1 MLTNGV
7 AAATIFTVTDISSQR
22 TRGVADV
29 EADARCG
36 HERRHKKIEEER
48 RKADTAIDAS
58 ADEVL
63 VHWVSSASHLVTIKP
78 VRYNN
83 IMLR

>member
-7 AAATIFTVTDISSQR
+7 AAATIFTVTDISSQV
-22 TRGVADV
+22 GF
-29 EADARCG
+29 
-36 HERRHKKIEEER
+36 RRHKKIEEER

-83 IMLR
+83 VEMRRAEPTERNIN

>member
-1 MLTNGV
+1 MVL
-7 AAATIFTVTDISSQR
+7 
-22 TRGVADV
+22 
-29 EADARCG
+29 ARKTAYMYVLEG
-36 HERRHKKIEEER
+36 NYFSRHKKIEEER